1 MFGWSV
7 ARVVGDSMAPTLLD
21 GDYVLARRHRGPLA
35 AGAVVLIRHPS
46 FGPIVKRILGWDP
59 GGRYR
64 VAGDNPLSTPSDA
77 IGSLDGSVV
86 RAVVWCR
93 VSPSGVQGIGAG
105 LPAIEPTSTPLNS
118 SEGNR

>member
-35 AGAVVLIRHPS
+35 AGAVVLVRHPS
-46 FGPIVKRILGWDP
+46 FGQIVKRILGRDP

-77 IGSLDGSVV
+77 IGSLDGSLV
-86 RAVVWCR
+86 RAVAWCR
-93 VSPSGVQGIGAG
+93 VSPSGVQRIGAG
-105 LPAIEPTSTPLNS
+105 LPAVESGTPPDS